1 MIATMMLAA
10 IQAATPVPPVAL
22 PSAKGE
28 RTVVREVIVDQ
39 PADGSASSERV
50 SRGTSSVIRVTVD
63 ESKAIR
69 VVPCGDKGDMCAV
82 DDPHTKNEVKTRS
95 GQERREIRIVRGA
108 GPADGESVKSFSCS
122 KGAKVES
129 ETLDKD
135 GKKNRIMICAM
146 GDSNVSK
153 AQQLRDAAK
162 RIEAD
167 TNLSPET
174 RTRLAVAI
182 NEAIAKLP
190 VNE

>member
-28 RTVVREVIVDQ
+28 RTIVREVIVDR
-39 PADGSASSERV
+39 PADGSASSER
-50 SRGTSSVIRVTVD
+50 VIRVTVD

-82 DDPHTKNEVKTRS
+82 DDPHAKDEVKTRS
-95 GQERREIRIVRGA
+95 GQERREIRVVRGA
-108 GPADGESVKSFSCS
+108 GPADGASVKSFSCA

-135 GKKNRIMICAM
+135 GNKNRIMICAM